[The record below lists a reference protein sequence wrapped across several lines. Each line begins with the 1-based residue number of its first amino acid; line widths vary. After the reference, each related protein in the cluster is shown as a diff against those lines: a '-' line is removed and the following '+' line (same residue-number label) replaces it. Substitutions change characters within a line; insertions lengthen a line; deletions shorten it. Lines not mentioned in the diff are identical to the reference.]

1 MICYAAGR
9 GADGIVK
16 KLLDAGV
23 ESNARYR
30 GELTALMWAAGHADN
45 APQDGGQR
53 TVKLLLARGAKV
65 DLVDDRGRSALMIAA
80 GLGHAEIVKTLIEA
94 GADRA
99 LRDKAGK
106 SAADLATSP
115 EIKAISGAVLS
126 RLGITR
132 IEGGALA
139 IDRALICA
147 L

>member
-1 MICYAAGR
+1 
-9 GADGIVK
+9 
-16 KLLDAGV
+16 
-23 ESNARYR
+23 
-30 GELTALMWAAGHADN
+30 MWAAGHADN

-115 EIKAISGAVLS
+115 EIKAILRRPEPAWDH
-126 RLGITR
+126 
-132 IEGGALA
+132 AN
-139 IDRALICA
+139 
-147 L
+147 